1 MRLNILILFLIL
13 SCKTSE
19 KKQPEPQKAAF
30 QIFTAEERH
39 YPSKKII
46 LKKYH

>member
-19 KKQPEPQKAAF
+19 KKQPETQKAAF
-30 QIFTAEERH
+30 QIVTAEGI